1 MGVFHPIVASEVILN
16 KSSVLYS
23 FKRTLRMKVS
33 SKAATFFVPMEHFR
47 NLSVLMCRII
57 LSHLRT
63 CTQMERFRSNPFC
76 LLKCFALPSPLHHRP
91 PTPPH
96 FSVAT
101 FNSPTFSSLASR
113 ALQQHKLRA
122 LCALKKGKRVKS
134 LVPKHK
140 KRA

>member
-1 MGVFHPIVASEVILN
+1 MSVFHPIVASEVILN
-16 KSSVLYS
+16 KSCVLYN

-33 SKAATFFVPMEHFR
+33 SKAATFFVPREHFR
-47 NLSVLMCRII
+47 NFSVLMRRII

-63 CTQMERFRSNPFC
+63 CRQMERFRSNPFC
-76 LLKCFALPSPLHHRP
+76 LLKCFALFSPLL
-91 PTPPH
+91 TPP

-101 FNSPTFSSLASR
+101 FNRPTFSSLASR
-113 ALQQHKLRA
+113 ALQQHELRA

-140 KRA
+140 ERA